1 MNFFRITSLALVSVL
16 LWSCQSMQDNP
27 KQTGGTIVG
36 AGLGALIGSQLGKG
50 KGRLAAVALGT
61 LGGAYFCGEVG
72 KSLDKADR
80 MYAERSAQNS
90 LEYNKSGQTSTW
102 QNPDSG
108 NSGTFTP
115 NDTYKTASGEDCREF
130 ETTVKIDGNEETAT
144 GRACRQ
150 PDGTWK
156 IVR

>member
-1 MNFFRITSLALVSVL
+1 MNLFRITSVALLSL
-16 LWSCQSMQDNP
+16 LLGACQNMQDNP
-27 KQTGGTIVG
+27 KQTGGTIIG
-36 AGLGALIGSQLGKG
+36 AGLGALIGSQVGGG

-61 LGGAYFCGEVG
+61 LGGAYFGAEVG

-80 MYAERSAQNS
+80 MYAERSAQSS
-90 LEYNKSGQTSTW
+90 LEYDKTGQTSTW

-115 NDTYKTASGEDCREF
+115 RDTYKTASGDDCREF
-130 ETTVKIDGNEETAT
+130 ETTVKIDGRDETAT